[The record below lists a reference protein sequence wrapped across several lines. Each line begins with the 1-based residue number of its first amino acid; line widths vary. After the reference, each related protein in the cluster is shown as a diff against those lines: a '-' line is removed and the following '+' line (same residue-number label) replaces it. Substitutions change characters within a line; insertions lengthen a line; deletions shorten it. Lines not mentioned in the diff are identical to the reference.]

1 MGFFF
6 RRSVGI
12 GPFRINLS
20 KRGVGV
26 SVGVRGFR
34 TGISSTGRR
43 STRLSIPGTG
53 IGYQVEHGKGD
64 SPRESAPG
72 HERFESR
79 TPATSRSFLPFLLF
93 AGLIGFIV
101 WIATTS
107 P

>member
-53 IGYQVEHGKGD
+53 IGYQVEHGKND
-64 SPRESAPG
+64 SPHESAPEY
-72 HERFESR
+72 ERFASSA
-79 TPATSRSFLPFLLF
+79 PARSRSFLSFLLL
-93 AGLIGFIV
+93 AGLVGFIV

>member
-1 MGFFF
+1 MAFIF

-20 KRGVGV
+20 KRGIGV
-26 SVGVRGFR
+26 SVGVRGLR

-64 SPRESAPG
+64 SPRARASERESIP
-72 HERFESR
+72 SR
-79 TPATSRSFLPFLLF
+79 TAATSRSFLRLLLF
-93 AGLIGFIV
+93 VGLIGFIV
-101 WIATTS
+101 WMATTS